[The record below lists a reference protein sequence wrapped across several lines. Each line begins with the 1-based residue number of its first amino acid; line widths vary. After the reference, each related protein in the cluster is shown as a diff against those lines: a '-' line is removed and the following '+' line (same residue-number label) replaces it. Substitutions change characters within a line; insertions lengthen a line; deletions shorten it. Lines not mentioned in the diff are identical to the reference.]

1 VRILLILLLVAA
13 PLAAQNLEKLQKEYA
28 EKRAQ
33 VALDDVEGH
42 RDLAKWCAARRLRV
56 TERTIYRTILC
67 LAPDDE
73 GTRKALGHVKD
84 GDTWYES
91 QEAMRTAK
99 GLTRR
104 LTDWAEGGADG
115 LTQVHEHW
123 LTAEQ
128 VKHLEAGEPLRA
140 HKGKGWVEVL
150 TREYRITAYV
160 KETDALELGR
170 MMEQA
175 VRTWREEAARP
186 YEPGQSW
193 TLHLHVLETH
203 KDYVN
208 LIKDD
213 IETFDQELAKSHGFF
228 DGRACWGGY
237 FSNWYRTRRIF
248 LHEGRHQFDML
259 IAKTF
264 MLMPAWYREGT
275 AEYNSVHE
283 WDGKTLKMG
292 VLNAKE
298 NEHLHFLKRIVR
310 RKKLKG
316 AEEMLKEGAEGSIDA
331 EFYQNCWAF
340 VYFLCNSNY
349 TPGFRKWEAEAF
361 RDSRRTPEI
370 HAASFKETVTPDTK
384 AFNQAYSAAVL
395 DWASEYGAD

>member
-1 VRILLILLLVAA
+1 MRLLLILLVACV

-28 EKRAQ
+28 EKRA
-33 VALDDVEGH
+33 AIAEGDVEGY
-42 RDLAKWCAARRLRV
+42 RDLAQWCGARKLRV
-56 TERTIYRTILC
+56 TERTIYRTILR

-73 GTRKALGHVKD
+73 GARKALGHVRD
-84 GDTWYES
+84 GEKWYES
-91 QEAMRTAK
+91 EEAVQTAR

-104 LTDWAEGGADG
+104 LTEWAEGATDG
-115 LTQVHEHW
+115 LTEVHEHW
-123 LTAEQ
+123 LTPEQ
-128 VKHLEAGEPLRA
+128 IKQLEAGEALRA
-140 HKGKGWVEVL
+140 HKGKGWVVVL

-160 KETDALELGR
+160 KEADALELGR
-170 MMEQA
+170 VMEQA
-175 VRTWREEAARP
+175 VRSWREETGKP

-213 IETFDQELAKSHGFF
+213 IETFDQELTKSHGFF

-237 FSNWYRTRRIF
+237 FDSWYRTRRIF

-259 IAKTF
+259 IARTF

-275 AEYNSVHE
+275 AEYYSVHE

-292 VLNAKE
+292 VLNAKT
-298 NEHLHFLKRIVR
+298 NEHLYFLKRIVR

-316 AEEMLKEGAEGSIDA
+316 AEDMLKEGAEGSVDA

-340 VYFLCNSNY
+340 LYFLRNSDY
-349 TPGFRKWEAEAF
+349 ADDFRKWEKQLLLGNHRTIEAQSTTF
-361 RDSRRTPEI
+361 TKNVAQDP
-370 HAASFKETVTPDTK
+370 K
-384 AFNQAYSAAVL
+384 AFNKAYSQAVE
-395 DWASEYGAD
+395 DWASAFDAD